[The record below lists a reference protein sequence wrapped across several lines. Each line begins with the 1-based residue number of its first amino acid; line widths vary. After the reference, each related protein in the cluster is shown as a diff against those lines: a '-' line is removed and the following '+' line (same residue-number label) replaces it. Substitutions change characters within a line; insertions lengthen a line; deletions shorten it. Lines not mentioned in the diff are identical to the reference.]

1 MMGKMADLTV
11 IILSWNTC
19 AILEKCLDALDK
31 FGDRIPFETLVV
43 DNGSTDGSQE
53 MVRGKFPKVSL
64 YQSEENLGFA
74 RGNNR
79 GIDLTDGAHVLLL
92 NSDAFLTEGALAALL
107 KIIEQFPQAGIV
119 GAQLVNPDGS
129 FQASHS
135 RFPGLWQEFLI
146 LSGLGRFFFGRF
158 YPSRGPE
165 IKKGPQKVDY
175 VEGACLLVRREAL
188 ENAGKLS
195 EEFFMYAEEVDWCY
209 AMKKAGWDVWYQPEA
224 RIVHVG
230 GASSQNRRTSREGD
244 LYRSRV
250 IFFKKN
256 YGPIKAFFLKWMILA
271 SVGIKNLVHGLVRFL
286 SGGKNGR
293 VVIPF
298 RDVLE
303 KMRGV

>member
-1 MMGKMADLTV
+1 MQKMVDLSV

-19 AILEKCLDALDK
+19 ALLEKCLEALDR
-31 FGDRIPFETLVV
+31 FGKGIPFKTLVV
-43 DNGSTDGSQE
+43 DNGSMDGSQK
-53 MVRGKFPKVSL
+53 MVRDRFPNVSL

-79 GIDLTDGAHVLLL
+79 GIDLTKGTYVLLL

-107 KIIEQFPQAGIV
+107 RTIEQHPQAGIV
-119 GAQLVNPDGS
+119 GALLINPDGS

-135 RFPGLWQEFLI
+135 HFPGLWQEFLI
-146 LSGLGRFFFGRF
+146 LTGLGRFFYGRF

-165 IKKGPQKVDY
+165 VAKGPQIVDY
-175 VEGACLLVRREAL
+175 VEGACLLARREAIQS
-188 ENAGKLS
+188 AGKLS
-195 EEFFMYAEEVDWCY
+195 DEFFMYAEEVDWCF
-209 AMKKAGWDVWYQPEA
+209 AMKKAGWEVWYQPEA
-224 RIVHVG
+224 RIIHVG

-256 YGPIKAFFLKWMILA
+256 YGPLQALILKWMIVA
-271 SVGIKNLVHGLVRFL
+271 SVGIKNIIHSLVRFL
-286 SGGKNGR
+286 SGGKKGR
-293 VVIPF
+293 AVIHL
-298 RDVLE
+298 DELME

>member
-1 MMGKMADLTV
+1 MVDLSV

-19 AILEKCLDALDK
+19 AILEKCLVALEK
-31 FGDRIPFETLVV
+31 FGDGIPFETLVV
-43 DNGSTDGSQE
+43 DNGSSDGSQE
-53 MVRGKFPKVSL
+53 MVRSKFPKVSL
-64 YQSEENLGFA
+64 YQSEKNLGFA
-74 RGNNR
+74 GGNNR
-79 GIDLTDGAHVLLL
+79 GIDLTDGAYILLL
-92 NSDAFLTEGALAALL
+92 NSDAFFTEGALSALL
-107 KIIEQFPQAGIV
+107 KIIEQYPQAGIV

-146 LSGLGRFFFGRF
+146 LSGLGRFFYGPF

-165 IKKGPQKVDY
+165 VKKGPQKVDY

-195 EEFFMYAEEVDWCY
+195 EAFFMYAEEVDWCF
-209 AMKKAGWDVWYQPEA
+209 AMKKAGWEVWYQPDA
-224 RIVHVG
+224 RIIHLG

-250 IFFKKN
+250 IFFKMN
-256 YGPIKAFFLKWMILA
+256 YGPIKAFFLKWMILG
-271 SVGIKNLVHGLVRFL
+271 SVWMKNLVHGLARLL
-286 SGGKNGR
+286 SGGKKGR
-293 VVIPF
+293 VVIPL

-303 KMRGV
+303 KLRGV

>member
-1 MMGKMADLTV
+1 MVDLSV

-19 AILEKCLDALDK
+19 AILEKCLDVLEK
-31 FGDRIPFETLVV
+31 FDDGIPFETLVV

-53 MVRGKFPKVSL
+53 MVRSMFPKVSL

-79 GIDLTDGAHVLLL
+79 GIDLTDGAYVLLL
-92 NSDAFLTEGALAALL
+92 NSDAFLTEGALSALL
-107 KIIEQFPQAGIV
+107 KIIEQYPQAGIV

-146 LSGLGRFFFGRF
+146 LSGLGRFFYGSF

-165 IKKGPQKVDY
+165 VKKGPQEVDY

-195 EEFFMYAEEVDWCY
+195 EAFFMYAEEVDWCF
-209 AMKKAGWDVWYQPEA
+209 AMKKAGWEVWYQPDA
-224 RIVHVG
+224 TIIHLG

-256 YGPIKAFFLKWMILA
+256 YGPIKAFFLKWMILG
-271 SVGIKNLVHGLVRFL
+271 SVGIKNMVHGLTRLL
-286 SGGKNGR
+286 SGGKKGR